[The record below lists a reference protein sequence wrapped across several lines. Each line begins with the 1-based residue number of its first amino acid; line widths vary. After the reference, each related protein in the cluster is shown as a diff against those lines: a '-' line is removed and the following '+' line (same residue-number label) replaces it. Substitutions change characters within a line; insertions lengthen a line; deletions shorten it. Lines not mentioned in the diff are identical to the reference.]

1 MHLIGGDGFQQHACQ
16 NCIKELNNHGAKVTG
31 VKLKID
37 KNSWYASNQQSIL
50 VVALLINNAIVHL
63 AIKLNNSHHM
73 LSTKP
78 KLKTLTQVQLSKII
92 AKKLIKNGIN
102 KQT

>member
-1 MHLIGGDGFQQHACQ
+1 MHLIGGDIVDKQH
-16 NCIKELNNHGAKVTG
+16 NC
-31 VKLKID
+31 
-37 KNSWYASNQQSIL
+37 S
-50 VVALLINNAIVHL
+50 L

-78 KLKTLTQVQLSKII
+78 KLKTLSHSQVQLSKII
-92 AKKLIKNGIN
+92 AKKLIKNGID